1 MLACAIG
8 AFAMGLR
15 ALGVGLAGSGALAI
29 AAGVGFRI
37 RGQRL
42 ITRLRESKS
51 PAGSLPS
58 HERVVRR
65 WRLLGLANTGAGIL
79 VVFMGIVF
87 LPVPWAIA
95 LTLLMAIGVADTWYI
110 AQRVRQKLR

>member
-1 MLACAIG
+1 M
-8 AFAMGLR
+8 
-15 ALGVGLAGSGALAI
+15 
-29 AAGVGFRI
+29 
-37 RGQRL
+37 
-42 ITRLRESKS
+42 
-51 PAGSLPS
+51 
-58 HERVVRR
+58 VRR
-65 WRLLGLANTGAGIL
+65 WRLLGIANTGVGIL